1 MDHILNS
8 CENRKKGTLRAKET
22 KQGHSYLYAWFTRMR
37 TRKGEEKKY
46 NEINI
51 TKKIG
56 FQRSD
61 DINWRGKSWMI
72 YLHSQL
78 EDVKCECIVFSKK
91 PVSAVDEVGHNY
103 VNVWYFC
110 PSKICQLKLEVLQP

>member
-1 MDHILNS
+1 MSDNETVNKKCCLSFNRDVKYWVDHILNS
-8 CENRKKGTLRAKET
+8 CENRKRGTLRAKGT
-22 KQGHSYLYAWFTRMR
+22 KQGHSYLYARFTRMR

-78 EDVKCECIVFSKK
+78 EDVKCERIVFSKTCLRGRQ
-91 PVSAVDEVGHNY
+91 SRA
-103 VNVWYFC
+103 
-110 PSKICQLKLEVLQP
+110 